1 MKTKISRIGKKS
13 LSVVIALMMIVS
25 TMLVGMVSVNAAN
38 DPTKAE
44 FYLVGQFTGNNWD
57 NDKTK
62 YKIENNYSGSNVIF
76 YYDVEDTDLNG
87 KWFAIC
93 NSSGSR
99 YAPSKSEAIG
109 IGQSNK
115 KPGTYNNSNS
125 WQYTGSATKI
135 RICVDQRDSV
145 SDNMYKPYVWVEEIS
160 ESTKYTVLKGTETNG
175 TFSVSPTS
183 AAKDT
188 EVTVTTSPASG
199 YEVDTVTYTYGT
211 TTSNASGSGNTYTFP
226 MPAADVTVNVTFRQ
240 TSTPTATYYYSYWN
254 SNKSEYIGMDYDADK
269 NLYKFTTNS
278 EYLKDSRG
286 FKITT
291 SYNTD
296 KDPAN
301 SDTLCV
307 NKFNPKP
314 NLTASPNAGVSLS
327 YESEYDKCVVSGSG
341 TELIITYDPTATS
354 VSSNGEIKVW
364 SVADYTGTTPT
375 TQYYIGGRFGE
386 SWDENSINHPFVST
400 ATTGLYK
407 YETGKTVKQ
416 LSAEYY
422 DYNVNLPQ
430 YFIIHEGN
438 SLKDSGNFYCGES
451 QSLHNFQ
458 LAKNSSNAVT
468 LTKYNDNNTTAD
480 RLIRFNDA
488 GNTSTGAVTIW
499 LDASDTSAMKLYY
512 TVDGESDVSGTLKAN
527 STVYATSSKKLDSI
541 TLTTK
546 NNGEAVES
554 AVTMTDAGNINGI
567 YYYSYKL
574 TADANAVQFDYSVG
588 GTAKTKT
595 ASCVEG
601 KNVYSLDN
609 DSWSV
614 YEIDKSK
621 AYTSGLWVDV
631 QPSVVHT
638 NIALIKWTNK
648 KGNKGSDGN
657 NYKLYLPGG
666 TDLTLPVYSSA
677 DYVTINGT
685 TVNDGKTFTFDTSSE
700 YTVKIGTDTT
710 EYKLKV
716 MKSGSASLYTTTLDD
731 LPTASTGSVLEK
743 TAYKNGGFMT
753 VSNEGKIVNDVQTL
767 SQIKGRGNSTCEA
780 SGKEYGKYAYNIKLA
795 SAINPLNKFDK
806 DAKSKS
812 FCLLANNADQ
822 SSLRNILAYNTA
834 TKAGVANTP
843 NFEVVDVYNN
853 GEYLGSYLITE
864 KVDVALKNK
873 LVQGDPVDKY
883 HTYTYDDTK
892 KKQATYNYGSGTFE
906 FSYVE
911 TGSVAAGVDIETKS
925 YLLEFDLMER
935 AQAEHCW
942 FKTPKGQYIALKTP
956 EDLNEEEM
964 RFIIR
969 KWCEAEDAVYNKSY
983 EEASTLVD
991 MKSFAQVYLIQEWS
1005 KNLDSA
1011 ATSYY
1016 IYYDGRQ
1023 ANPKWQATP
1032 IWDYDWA
1039 FGGHGNTKPVY
1050 NPNNDS
1056 DVNNYL
1062 DNYSGWFAK
1071 FKTIVQNDET
1081 ILDKTW
1087 NFQAQL
1093 ANNESFWNDVI
1104 TVWNSGFYTSAST
1117 AISELATY
1125 YTNNSASYAMNEAR
1139 YGFVGNSY
1147 FRTLWGSTDT
1157 GSTPDAAK
1165 TWLVNWATERLNWMN
1180 GKLGKT
1186 AQLSGVTISPNAESY
1201 TAGDTVTITATPQ
1214 SPVEGAKISYQIF
1227 RKTETDA
1234 DFVAG
1239 AVTSDGV
1246 FTFANANAGTYHYKV
1261 VATDAYGFT
1270 KESEVLTVTVS
1281 GVSGSHDVKIYFKS
1295 SSTYAYKPSL
1305 KFDNDEF
1312 APMDKTGFIGTNYS
1326 GSIKFYW
1333 YSFTLTNVDP
1343 TTDHTITI
1351 KTAGTSASG
1360 SFTSK
1365 FDSTTYYFGIDDLM
1379 EGTELV
1385 NLSNQPEYIRNYHHT
1400 ARHMVSSGL
1409 ASDGTLGFT
1418 RVNGIRY
1425 QMGSYN
1431 PDEVT
1436 TVDTASVAS
1445 VSNTLTTASSF
1456 SIKSATA
1463 VQMLNVEKAKA
1474 SLLQTQLLDVNL
1486 DGIVDIKDATLIQ
1499 KALAY

>member
-1 MKTKISRIGKKS
+1 MKFKSKS
-13 LSVVIALMMIVS
+13 LISIILSIMMVISMIIVAIPANAAVINSEPVGAVGSAPYYLWYGIEGKINNVEDPGSWSKCELTQDGSYYS
-25 TMLVGMVSVNAAN
+25 TTIRGIAQYKAICFLVNSDAENPSVNQCWSSN
-38 DPTKAE
+38 DDITKNVD
-44 FYLVGQFTGNNWD
+44 YLAVNTKKDQFNPKSGNYYGYNVSFAFLKFNATLID
-57 NDKTK
+57 IKITFDGSKGVTITEAGSETDT
-62 YKIENNYSGSNVIF
+62 YKI
-76 YYDVEDTDLNG
+76 T
-87 KWFAIC
+87 K
-93 NSSGSR
+93 NSSSNGSFTV
-99 YAPSKSEAIG
+99 AD
-109 IGQSNK
+109 
-115 KPGTYNNSNS
+115 
-125 WQYTGSATKI
+125 SATQGTNVTI
-135 RICVDQRDSV
+135 TTNPAEGYIVD
-145 SDNMYKPYVWVEEIS
+145 
-160 ESTKYTVLKGTETNG
+160 
-175 TFSVSPTS
+175 
-183 AAKDT
+183 A
-188 EVTVTTSPASG
+188 VTVTKTNGA
-199 YEVDTVTYTYGT
+199 DTVTVR
-211 TTSNASGSGNTYTFP
+211 GSGNSYSFT
-226 MPAADVTVNVTFRQ
+226 MPAADVTVNVTF
-240 TSTPTATYYYSYWN
+240 
-254 SNKSEYIGMDYDADK
+254 K
-269 NLYKFTTNS
+269 
-278 EYLKDSRG
+278 
-286 FKITT
+286 
-291 SYNTD
+291 
-296 KDPAN
+296 
-301 SDTLCV
+301 
-307 NKFNPKP
+307 
-314 NLTASPNAGVSLS
+314 
-327 YESEYDKCVVSGSG
+327 ES
-341 TELIITYDPTATS
+341 A
-354 VSSNGEIKVW
+354 
-364 SVADYTGTTPT
+364 TPT
-375 TQYYIGGRFGE
+375 TNYYIGGRFGE
-386 SWDENSINHPFVST
+386 SWNENSTTHPFATT

-407 YETGKTVKQ
+407 YETNKTVSQ
-416 LSAEYY
+416 LSAEFF

-438 SLKDSGNFYCGES
+438 DVNEGNNFYCGEEVNNTG
-451 QSLHNFQ
+451 SLHNFQ

-468 LTKYNDNNTTAD
+468 LTKYNDKKTTAN

-512 TVDGESDVSGTLKAN
+512 TVDGESDVSATLKAN
-527 STVYATSSKKLDSI
+527 STVYATSSKKLDGI

-546 NNGEAVES
+546 MNGEAVES
-554 AVTMTDAGNINGI
+554 AVTMTDAGNVNGI

-574 TADANAVQFDYSVG
+574 TAEANAVQFDYSVG

-648 KGNKGSDGN
+648 KGSNSNDGN

-677 DYVTINGT
+677 DYVTIKEGNNT
-685 TVNDGKTFTFDTSSE
+685 LTVNDGETFTFNTSSE

-716 MKSGSASLYTTTLDD
+716 MKSGSASLYTTTSND
-731 LPTASTGSVLEK
+731 LPTTNTGNDTVLTK
-743 TAYKNGGFMT
+743 TAYINGGFMT
-753 VSNEGKIVNDVQTL
+753 VSNAGKIVNDVQTL
-767 SQIKGRGNSTCEA
+767 SQIKGRGNSTWDA
-780 SGKEYGKYAYNIKLA
+780 SSKHYGKYAYNIKLA

-822 SSLRNILAYNTA
+822 SSLRNILAYNAA
-834 TKAGVANTP
+834 TKAGLANTP

-1071 FKTIVQNDET
+1071 YKTIVQNDET
-1081 ILDKTW
+1081 ILDQTW

-1104 TVWNSGFYTSAST
+1104 TVWNSGFYTSASA

-1147 FRTLWGSTDT
+1147 FQTLWGSTNT
-1157 GSTPDAAK
+1157 GSIPKDTKD
-1165 TWLVNWATERLNWMN
+1165 WLVNWATKRLNWMN
-1180 GKLGKT
+1180 EKLART
-1186 AQLSGVTISPNAESY
+1186 AQLSGVTISPDSASY

-1214 SPVEGAKISYQIF
+1214 NPVGGAVITYQIF

-1239 AVTSDGV
+1239 AVSSDGV
-1246 FTFANANAGTYHYKV
+1246 FTFANANAGTYQYKV

-1270 KESEVLTVTVS
+1270 KESEVLTVIVS
-1281 GVSGSHDVKIYFKS
+1281 GVSGEHNVTIYFKS
-1295 SSTYAYKPSL
+1295 SSTYAYKPLL
-1305 KFDNDEF
+1305 KLNDGKF
-1312 APMDKTGFIGTNYS
+1312 NDMTKTDFIGTNYS

-1333 YSFTLTNVDP
+1333 YSYTVKVNSTNDN
-1343 TTDHTITI
+1343 TIYI

-1365 FDSTTYYFGIDDLM
+1365 LDSTTFYFGIDDLM

-1385 NLSNQPEYIRNYHHT
+1385 DLSNQPEYIRNYHHT
-1400 ARHMVSSGL
+1400 ARHMVFSGL

-1418 RVNGIRY
+1418 TVNDKRY

-1431 PDEVT
+1431 PDEFK